1 MPCWEVNLIS
11 VEFKATNRKLLDK
24 AIESLGLKVVVE
36 YGGRLNLSNGIKI
49 DLNRGIATVEESQQ
63 SGLNALKVAYS
74 KESLKQVARQ
84 NGWQVQWQGNK
95 GSLLKGSL

>member
-1 MPCWEVNLIS
+1 MPYWEVNLIS
-11 VEFKATNRKLLDK
+11 VEFKANNRKLLDK
-24 AIESLGLKVVVE
+24 AIESLGLKVVE

>member
-1 MPCWEVNLIS
+1 MPCYEVNKIS
-11 VEFKATNRKLLDK
+11 VEFKVANKAMLHK
-24 AIESLGLKVVVE
+24 AIKALGLTAQE
-36 YGGRLNLSNGIKI
+36 YGSRIRVSNGIMI
-49 DLNRGIATVEESQQ
+49 DTQSSQATVDASQQ
-63 SGLNALKVAYS
+63 SALNNLKVAYS